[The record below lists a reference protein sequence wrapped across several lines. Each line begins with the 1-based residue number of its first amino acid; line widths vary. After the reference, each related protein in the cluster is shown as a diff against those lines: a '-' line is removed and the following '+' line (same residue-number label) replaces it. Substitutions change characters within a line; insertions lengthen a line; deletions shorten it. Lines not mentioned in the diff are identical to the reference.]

1 MSVLLSN
8 ERGWLLD
15 ACSFI
20 NEGFQPCYSVTKGHF
35 RCCFKK
41 QYFNI
46 LKPYIGNKCDSDCM
60 IGAQPNTGSHA
71 AGDSRIELKIR
82 KKRKRKRS
90 ELNQG
95 ELDTEVY
102 HKKVTL
108 INDKPQPVFKNAI
121 TCGNFKCFSNPDILE
136 IAALFC
142 YVSVKQV
149 RVLVLEGTQSL
160 LETGHHRSYLTD
172 DLLTVPTKQMPVHE
186 CQLAALCDMAKHLLK
201 MENSDAPHVQA
212 VNGHADLDAH
222 LDLFS
227 CLTENPDDFALEVTL
242 MGETYFLP
250 PRSRF
255 LLSDITCLQPLIR
268 SGDKYDLIVLDPP
281 WENKSVKRSNRYSFL
296 PSSQLKLLPVPA
308 LSAAGC
314 VVVTWVT
321 NRPRHLRFVR
331 EELYPHW
338 GVKLLAEWL
347 WVKVTRKGELVF
359 PLDSPHKKPYEVL
372 LLGRFCANSDNTT
385 RSEVCEIPDQ
395 RLIISVPS
403 ALHSQKP
410 ALSAVLKPYIRP
422 NAKCLEMFA
431 RSLQPDW
438 TSWGNEVI
446 KFQHHSYFTTESVKS
461 AHVACSKTIDAD
473 PQIDKPACL

>member
-15 ACSFI
+15 ACCFI
-20 NEGFQPCYSVTKGHF
+20 NEGFQRCYSLIKGHF
-35 RCCFKK
+35 RCCFKN

-46 LKPYIGNKCDSDCM
+46 LNPYIVNKCDRDRM
-60 IGAQPNTGSHA
+60 IGAQTNTESHA
-71 AGDSRIELKIR
+71 AGDSRLDPKIR

-90 ELNQG
+90 EPNLG
-95 ELDTEVY
+95 ELDAEVY
-102 HKKVTL
+102 HKK
-108 INDKPQPVFKNAI
+108 
-121 TCGNFKCFSNPDILE
+121 
-136 IAALFC
+136 
-142 YVSVKQV
+142 V
-149 RVLVLEGTQSL
+149 RVLVLEGTRSL
-160 LETGHHRSYLTD
+160 LETGHHRGYLTE
-172 DLLTVPTKQMPVHE
+172 DLLTVPVKQMPVHE
-186 CQLAALCDMAKHLLK
+186 CQLAALCDMAKQLLK

-227 CLTENPDDFALEVTL
+227 CLTENPDDFAREVTL

-255 LLSDITCLQPLIR
+255 LLSDITCLQPLICG
-268 SGDKYDLIVLDPP
+268 GDKYDLIVLDPP

-372 LLGRFCANSDNTT
+372 LLGRFCTNSDNTT

-422 NAKCLEMFA
+422 DAKCLEMFA

-446 KFQHHSYFTTESVKS
+446 KFQHHSYFTTESVES
-461 AHVACSKTIDAD
+461 AHVACSETIDAD
-473 PQIDKPACL
+473 QQIDTRVMDKSACL

>member
-1 MSVLLSN
+1 MSVLRSN

-15 ACSFI
+15 ACSLI
-20 NEGFQPCYSVTKGHF
+20 NEGFEQCYSVNKGHF
-35 RCCFKK
+35 TC
-41 QYFNI
+41 YFNKQCFNV
-46 LKPYIGNKCDSDCM
+46 LKPYIVNKSGGDCM
-60 IGAQPNTGSHA
+60 VGALSNTERHA
-71 AGDSRIELKIR
+71 AGDTRIELKNR

-95 ELDTEVY
+95 ELDAEAY
-102 HKKVTL
+102 HKKVR
-108 INDKPQPVFKNAI
+108 
-121 TCGNFKCFSNPDILE
+121 S
-136 IAALFC
+136 
-142 YVSVKQV
+142 
-149 RVLVLEGTQSL
+149 LVLEGTQSL
-160 LETGHHRSYLTD
+160 LEAGHHCGYLTE

-186 CQLAALCDMAKHLLK
+186 CQLASLCDMAKQLLE

-212 VNGHADLDAH
+212 VNGHADCDAH

-227 CLTENPDDFALEVTL
+227 CITENPDDFAREVTL

-250 PRSRF
+250 PHSRF
-255 LLSDITCLQPLIR
+255 LLSDVACLQPLIC

-281 WENKSVKRSNRYSFL
+281 WENKSVKRSSRYSFL
-296 PSSQLKLLPVPA
+296 PSSQLKRLPVPV

-321 NRPRHLRFVR
+321 NRPSHLRFVR

-347 WVKVTRKGELVF
+347 WVKVTRKGELVV
-359 PLDSPHKKPYEVL
+359 PLDSPHKKSYEVL

-395 RLIISVPS
+395 QLIISIPS
-403 ALHSQKP
+403 VLHSQKP
-410 ALSAVLKPYIRP
+410 SLSAVLKPYIRP

-431 RSLQPDW
+431 RSLQPGW

-446 KFQHHSYFTTESVKS
+446 KFQHHSYFTTENVES
-461 AHVACSKTIDAD
+461 AHVACSEIIVAD
-473 PQIDKPACL
+473 QPLNTR

>member
-1 MSVLLSN
+1 MSVVQSDDG
-8 ERGWLLD
+8 GWLLD

-20 NEGFQPCYSVTKGHF
+20 NAGFRRCYSVNKGHF
-35 RCCFKK
+35 RCWFRK
-41 QYFNI
+41 QYFEL
-46 LKPYIGNKCDSDCM
+46 LKPHIVSQSSTECER
-60 IGAQPNTGSHA
+60 GAPPDTQSQE
-71 AGDSRIELKIR
+71 AGDARNELKTTR

-95 ELDTEVY
+95 ELDA
-102 HKKVTL
+102 KVHHE
-108 INDKPQPVFKNAI
+108 K
-121 TCGNFKCFSNPDILE
+121 
-136 IAALFC
+136 
-142 YVSVKQV
+142 V
-149 RVLVLEGTQSL
+149 RLLVLEGTRSL
-160 LETGHHRSYLTD
+160 LEAGHLCGYLTE
-172 DLLTVPTKQMPVHE
+172 DLNAVPIKQSPVHE
-186 CQLAALCDMAKHLLK
+186 CQLAALCDMAKQLLN
-201 MENSDAPHVQA
+201 MENSAGPHVQA

-227 CLTENPDDFALEVTL
+227 CLTENPDDCAREVLL

-250 PRSRF
+250 PRCRF

-296 PSSQLKLLPVPA
+296 PSSQLQQLPVPV
-308 LSAAGC
+308 LSAVGC

-338 GVKLLAEWL
+338 GVTLLAEWL
-347 WVKVTRKGELVF
+347 WVKVTKKGELVF

-372 LLGRFCANSDNTT
+372 LLGRFCYNSDSAT
-385 RSEVCEIPDQ
+385 RSEVCEIPDR
-395 RLIISVPS
+395 RLIISIPS
-403 ALHSQKP
+403 SLHSQKP
-410 ALSAVLKPYIRP
+410 ALSDVLKPYIRP

-431 RSLQPDW
+431 RNLQADW

-446 KFQHHSYFTTESVKS
+446 KFQHHSYFTTESLE
-461 AHVACSKTIDAD
+461 CTQDTLTEKTDAD
-473 PQIDKPACL
+473 RQ